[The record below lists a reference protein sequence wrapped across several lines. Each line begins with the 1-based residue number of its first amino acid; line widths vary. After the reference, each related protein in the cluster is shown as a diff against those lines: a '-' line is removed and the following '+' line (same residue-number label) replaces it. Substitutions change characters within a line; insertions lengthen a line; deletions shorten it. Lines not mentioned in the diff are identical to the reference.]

1 MHVYVPVLLAIVYG
15 HLNILCYLFL
25 RGFKA
30 VVYHIYFLTSKD
42 DSAKLISWLATSD
55 NLTQ

>member
-1 MHVYVPVLLAIVYG
+1 MHVYDPVLLAIVYG
-15 HLNILCYLFL
+15 HLNILYYLFL

-42 DSAKLISWLATSD
+42 DSAKLIS
-55 NLTQ
+55 